1 MFYPLSA
8 FIAYRYA
15 KSSKQSQTSFV
26 SFINRFSVAG
36 IALGLMALI
45 IVVSVMNGL
54 EGQLKQRILGIVP
67 HIEITKTPTSN
78 IDLSKTP
85 IEITKTPTQNNNNVG
100 KTPTQNSSTV
110 SNSTGVT
117 EGVGKTPTQ
126 NSSTVSNSTGVTE
139 TPTATSKI
147 SETPTFN
154 SGSLSE
160 TPNENV
166 PQQQYV
172 TLDEISKTPI
182 DGVVA
187 SMAYR
192 EAEAVVQSRSEL
204 RGVQVHG
211 VEPGVMLAH
220 TLVASHMEQGRFDDL
235 KEGSFAAI
243 IGRALAIKL
252 DVRVGDRLRVM
263 VAGASVYTPF
273 GRMPSQRLVTVVGVF
288 DMGSQMDDK
297 VMYMNLHDVN
307 RLMRDPKG
315 NGQSLRLFLNDAFD
329 YLSVVNYLTDT
340 MGVSANNADT
350 MGVSANNVRTWRE
363 RQGPLFDAV
372 KMEKNMMT
380 LMLLLIIA
388 VAAFNIVSALV
399 MVVTEKQGDIAVLQT
414 QGMVPTTIMWIFVL
428 NGLFNGLKGAG
439 IGLILGIVV
448 TLQLNNFLDLIGSPL
463 ALAADGSGLPVEMDA
478 VQIASIT
485 LLSLLLC
492 VIASVYP
499 ARKAMKIAPSQALQN
514 E

>member
-67 HIEITKTPTSN
+67 HIEITETPTSN

-117 EGVGKTPTQ
+117 E
-126 NSSTVSNSTGVTE
+126 
-139 TPTATSKI
+139 TPTATSRI

-340 MGVSANNADT
+340 MGVF
-350 MGVSANNVRTWRE
+350 ANNVRTWRE

>member
-67 HIEITKTPTSN
+67 HIEIAKTPTSNNELSEITKTPTSN
-78 IDLSKTP
+78 NELS
-85 IEITKTPTQNNNNVG
+85 
-100 KTPTQNSSTV
+100 KTPTQNSSAV
-110 SNSTGVT
+110 SNSLEVA
-117 EGVGKTPTQ
+117 K
-126 NSSTVSNSTGVTE
+126 
-139 TPTATSKI
+139 TPTATAKFN
-147 SETPTFN
+147 ETPTFN
-154 SGSLSE
+154 TGNLSE
-160 TPNENV
+160 TPNKNV
-166 PQQQYV
+166 SQKQYV

-211 VEPGVMLAH
+211 VEPGVMLEH
-220 TLVASHMEQGRFDDL
+220 TLVASHIEQGRFDDL
-235 KEGSFAAI
+235 KEVSFAAI

-297 VMYMNLHDVN
+297 VMYMNLTDVN

-315 NGQSLRLFLNDAFD
+315 NGQSLRLFLNDAFN

-340 MGVSANNADT
+340 MGVSA
-350 MGVSANNVRTWRE
+350 SNVKTWRE

-414 QGMVPTTIMWIFVL
+414 QGMLPGTIMWIFVL
-428 NGLFNGLKGAG
+428 NGLFNGVKGAG
-439 IGLILGIVV
+439 IGLVVGIVV

-463 ALAADGSGLPVEMDA
+463 ALAADGRGLPVEMDV

-492 VIASVYP
+492 VLASIYP

>member
-15 KSSKQSQTSFV
+15 KSNKQSQTSFV

-67 HIEITKTPTSN
+67 HIEITE
-78 IDLSKTP
+78 TP
-85 IEITKTPTQNNNNVG
+85 IASAREITETPNSSVRETI
-100 KTPTQNSSTV
+100 KTPTQNSLEV
-110 SNSTGVT
+110 S
-117 EGVGKTPTQ
+117 KTPTSI
-126 NSSTVSNSTGVTE
+126 SSNIGE
-139 TPTATSKI
+139 TPTQSSVAANESKDAKKDTKTPI
-147 SETPTFN
+147 SNTIKPHQL
-154 SGSLSE
+154 SLG
-160 TPNENV
+160 
-166 PQQQYV
+166 
-172 TLDEISKTPI
+172 EISKTPI
-182 DGVVA
+182 TSVVA
-187 SMAYR
+187 NMAYR

-204 RGVQVHG
+204 RGVQIHG
-211 VEPGVMLAH
+211 IEPEVMLEH
-220 TLVASHMEQGRFDDL
+220 TLVASHMEQGRFSDL
-235 KEGSFAAI
+235 AEGSFTAI
-243 IGRALAIKL
+243 IGRSLAIKL

-315 NGQSLRLFLNDAFD
+315 TGQSLRLFLNDAFN

-340 MGVSANNADT
+340 MGVSVND
-350 MGVSANNVRTWRE
+350 VKTWRE

-372 KMEKNMMT
+372 KMEKNMMA

-414 QGMVPTTIMWIFVL
+414 QGMLPRTIMWIFVL
-428 NGLFNGLKGAG
+428 NGLFNGIKGAG
-439 IGLILGIVV
+439 IGLILGIVI
-448 TLQLNNFLDLIGSPL
+448 TFQLNNILDVIGSPL
-463 ALAADGSGLPVEMDA
+463 ALAADGRGLPIEMDA
-478 VQIASIT
+478 VQIVSIT

-492 VIASVYP
+492 VLASVYP

>member
-15 KSSKQSQTSFV
+15 KSNKASQTSFV

-67 HIEITKTPTSN
+67 HIEITKTP
-78 IDLSKTP
+78 IA
-85 IEITKTPTQNNNNVG
+85 IESISKTPTQ
-100 KTPTQNSSTV
+100 KD
-110 SNSTGVT
+110 
-117 EGVGKTPTQ
+117 
-126 NSSTVSNSTGVTE
+126 VTE
-139 TPTATSKI
+139 TPTLTTPR
-147 SETPTFN
+147 SEITQTPTKHA
-154 SGSLSE
+154 SASKPVPLSE
-160 TPNENV
+160 
-166 PQQQYV
+166 
-172 TLDEISKTPI
+172 IGKTPMQ
-182 DGVVA
+182 GVVA
-187 SMAYR
+187 TMGYR
-192 EAEAVVQSRSEL
+192 EAEAVVQSRSDL

-211 VEPGVMLAH
+211 VQPDVMLEH
-220 TLVASHMEQGRFDDL
+220 TLVANHMEQGRFNDL
-235 KEGSFAAI
+235 TEGSFAAI
-243 IGRALAIKL
+243 IGRSLAIKL
-252 DVRVGDRLRVM
+252 EARVGDRLRVM

-297 VMYMNLHDVN
+297 VMYMNLADVN

-315 NGQSLRLFLNDAFD
+315 SEQSLRLFLNDAFN
-329 YLSVVNYLTDT
+329 YQAVVDELTDRV
-340 MGVSANNADT
+340 GVSASNI
-350 MGVSANNVRTWRE
+350 RTWRE

-414 QGMVPTTIMWIFVL
+414 QGMLPSSIMWIFIL
-428 NGLFNGLKGAG
+428 NGLFNGVKGAG
-439 IGLILGIVV
+439 IGLILGVV
-448 TLQLNNFLDLIGSPL
+448 TTLNLNNILDALGSPL
-463 ALAADGSGLPVEMDA
+463 ALAADGRGLPIDMDV
-478 VQIASIT
+478 VQIISIT

-492 VIASVYP
+492 VLASVYP

>member
-78 IDLSKTP
+78 NELS
-85 IEITKTPTQNNNNVG
+85 EITKTPTSDNELS
-100 KTPTQNSSTV
+100 KTPTQNSSAE
-110 SNSTGVT
+110 SNSLKVA
-117 EGVGKTPTQ
+117 K
-126 NSSTVSNSTGVTE
+126 
-139 TPTATSKI
+139 TPTATAKTNETKTN
-147 SETPTFN
+147 ETPTFN
-154 SGSLSE
+154 TGSRSE
-160 TPNENV
+160 TPNKNV
-166 PQQQYV
+166 PQKQYA

-211 VEPGVMLAH
+211 VEPGVMLEH

-297 VMYMNLHDVN
+297 VMYMNLTDVN

-315 NGQSLRLFLNDAFD
+315 NGQSLRLFLNDAFN

-340 MGVSANNADT
+340 MGVSA
-350 MGVSANNVRTWRE
+350 SNVKTWRE

-414 QGMVPTTIMWIFVL
+414 QGMLPRTIMWIFVL
-428 NGLFNGLKGAG
+428 NGLFNGVKGAG
-439 IGLILGIVV
+439 IGLIVGIVV

-463 ALAADGSGLPVEMDA
+463 ALAADGRGLPVEMDV
-478 VQIASIT
+478 VQIVSIT

-492 VIASVYP
+492 VLASIYP

>member
-15 KSSKQSQTSFV
+15 KSNKASQTSFV

-67 HIEITKTPTSN
+67 HIEITKTPIATNSLN
-78 IDLSKTP
+78 KTP
-85 IEITKTPTQNNNNVG
+85 TQKDVTETPTSTTQKPEITETPTSTMNTNEDGNSEKSFSKTPTQNA
-100 KTPTQNSSTV
+100 
-110 SNSTGVT
+110 TG
-117 EGVGKTPTQ
+117 
-126 NSSTVSNSTGVTE
+126 
-139 TPTATSKI
+139 SK
-147 SETPTFN
+147 
-154 SGSLSE
+154 SLAL
-160 TPNENV
+160 NE
-166 PQQQYV
+166 
-172 TLDEISKTPI
+172 LSKTPMQ
-182 DGVVA
+182 GVVA
-187 SMAYR
+187 TMGYR
-192 EAEAVVQSRSEL
+192 EAEAVVQSRSDL

-211 VEPGVMLAH
+211 VQPDVMLEH
-220 TLVASHMEQGRFDDL
+220 TLVANHMEQGRFNDL
-235 KEGSFAAI
+235 TEGSFAAI
-243 IGRALAIKL
+243 IGRSLAIKL
-252 DVRVGDRLRVM
+252 EARVGDRLRVM

-297 VMYMNLHDVN
+297 VMYMNLADVN
-307 RLMRDPKG
+307 RLMRDPKASE
-315 NGQSLRLFLNDAFD
+315 QSLRLFLDDAFN
-329 YLSVVNYLTDT
+329 YQAVVDELTDRV
-340 MGVSANNADT
+340 GVSVNNI
-350 MGVSANNVRTWRE
+350 RTWRE

-414 QGMVPTTIMWIFVL
+414 QGMLPSSVMWIFVL
-428 NGLFNGLKGAG
+428 NGLFNGVKGAG
-439 IGLILGIVV
+439 IGLILGVV
-448 TLQLNNFLDLIGSPL
+448 ITLNLNNILDAIGSPL
-463 ALAADGSGLPVEMDA
+463 ALAADGRGLPIDMDIA
-478 VQIASIT
+478 QIVSIT

-492 VIASVYP
+492 VLASVYP

>member
-15 KSSKQSQTSFV
+15 KSNKASQTSFV

-67 HIEITKTPTSN
+67 HIEITKTP
-78 IDLSKTP
+78 
-85 IEITKTPTQNNNNVG
+85 IEITKTPIASNSLS
-100 KTPTQNSSTV
+100 KTPIQKEVANEAT
-110 SNSTGVT
+110 
-117 EGVGKTPTQ
+117 KTPITTDKLSQ
-126 NSSTVSNSTGVTE
+126 TPNVKEVRKTAELTE
-139 TPTATSKI
+139 TPTQKATEPK
-147 SETPTFN
+147 PL
-154 SGSLSE
+154 SL
-160 TPNENV
+160 N
-166 PQQQYV
+166 
-172 TLDEISKTPI
+172 EISMTSI
-182 DGVVA
+182 EGVVA
-187 SMAYR
+187 SMDYR
-192 EAEAVVQSRSEL
+192 EAEAVVQSRSDL

-211 VEPGVMLAH
+211 VQPDVMLEH
-220 TLVASHMEQGRFDDL
+220 TLVANHMEQGRFSDL
-235 KEGSFAAI
+235 AKGSFAAI
-243 IGRALAIKL
+243 IGRSLAIKL
-252 DVRVGDRLRVM
+252 EARVGDRLRVM
-263 VAGASVYTPF
+263 VAGASVFTPF

-297 VMYMNLHDVN
+297 VMYMNLDDVN

-315 NGQSLRLFLNDAFD
+315 NEQSLRFFLNDAFN
-329 YLSVVNYLTDT
+329 YQTVVDQLTDRV
-340 MGVSANNADT
+340 GVSVNNI
-350 MGVSANNVRTWRE
+350 RTWRE

-414 QGMVPTTIMWIFVL
+414 QGMLPSSVMWIFVL
-428 NGLFNGLKGAG
+428 NGLFNGIKGAG
-439 IGLILGIVV
+439 IGLILGVFI
-448 TLQLNNFLDLIGSPL
+448 TLQLNNILDVIGSPL
-463 ALAADGSGLPVEMDA
+463 ALAADGRGLPIEMGV
-478 VQIASIT
+478 VQIISIT

-492 VIASVYP
+492 VLASVYP

>member
-67 HIEITKTPTSN
+67 HIEIAKTPTSNNELSEITKTPTSN
-78 IDLSKTP
+78 NELS
-85 IEITKTPTQNNNNVG
+85 
-100 KTPTQNSSTV
+100 KTPTQNSSAV
-110 SNSTGVT
+110 SNSLEVA
-117 EGVGKTPTQ
+117 K
-126 NSSTVSNSTGVTE
+126 
-139 TPTATSKI
+139 TPTATAKFN
-147 SETPTFN
+147 ETPTFN
-154 SGSLSE
+154 TGNLSE
-160 TPNENV
+160 TPNKNV
-166 PQQQYV
+166 SQKQYV

-211 VEPGVMLAH
+211 VEPGVMLEH
-220 TLVASHMEQGRFDDL
+220 TLVASHIEQGRFDDL
-235 KEGSFAAI
+235 KEVSFAAI

-297 VMYMNLHDVN
+297 VMYMNLTDVN

-315 NGQSLRLFLNDAFD
+315 NGQSLRLFLNDAFN

-340 MGVSANNADT
+340 MGVSA
-350 MGVSANNVRTWRE
+350 SNVKTWRE

-414 QGMVPTTIMWIFVL
+414 QGMLPGTIMWIFVL
-428 NGLFNGLKGAG
+428 NGLFNGIKGAG
-439 IGLILGIVV
+439 IGLIVGIVV

-463 ALAADGSGLPVEMDA
+463 ALAADGRGLPVEMDV

-492 VIASVYP
+492 VLASIYP

>member
-1 MFYPLSA
+1 MFYPVSA

-15 KSSKQSQTSFV
+15 KSSKSSQTSFV

-54 EGQLKQRILGIVP
+54 EGQLKQRVLGIVP
-67 HIEITKTPTSN
+67 HIEITKTPTTTSN
-78 IDLSKTP
+78 
-85 IEITKTPTQNNNNVG
+85 EITKTPTTTSKDATLT
-100 KTPTQNSSTV
+100 KTPIVNKQTQ
-110 SNSTGVT
+110 
-117 EGVGKTPTQ
+117 KL
-126 NSSTVSNSTGVTE
+126 TE
-139 TPTATSKI
+139 TPTTPGNL
-147 SETPTFN
+147 SETPT
-154 SGSLSE
+154 STVSKPTISEDDGSKLTK
-160 TPNENV
+160 TPTV
-166 PQQQYV
+166 SPQSQSAM
-172 TLDEISKTPI
+172 TLDALSKTPI
-182 DGVVA
+182 KGVVA

-192 EAEAVVQSRSEL
+192 ETEAVVQSRSDL

-211 VEPGVMLAH
+211 VEPVVMLEH
-220 TLVASHMEQGRFDDL
+220 TLVANHMEQGRFNDL
-235 KEGSFAAI
+235 VEGSFSAI

-252 DVRVGDRLRVM
+252 DARVGDRLRVM
-263 VAGASVYTPF
+263 VAGASVYTPL
-273 GRMPSQRLVTVVGVF
+273 GRMPSQRLVTIVGVF

-297 VMYMNLHDVN
+297 VMYMNLKDVN

-315 NGQSLRLFLNDAFD
+315 DGQSLRLFLNDAFN
-329 YLSVVNYLTDT
+329 YLAVVDHLTDT
-340 MGVSANNADT
+340 MGVS
-350 MGVSANNVRTWRE
+350 VSNIRTWRE

-414 QGMVPTTIMWIFVL
+414 QGMLPGTVMWIFVL
-428 NGLFNGLKGAG
+428 NGLFNGIKGAG
-439 IGLILGIVV
+439 IGLILGVV
-448 TLQLNNFLDLIGSPL
+448 ITLQLNNILDLIGSPL

-478 VQIASIT
+478 IQIAGIA

-492 VIASVYP
+492 VLASVYP

>member
-1 MFYPLSA
+1 MFYPVSA

-15 KSSKQSQTSFV
+15 KSSKSSQTSFV

-54 EGQLKQRILGIVP
+54 EGQLKQRVLGIVP
-67 HIEITKTPTSN
+67 HIEITKTPT
-78 IDLSKTP
+78 
-85 IEITKTPTQNNNNVG
+85 EITKTPTTTSKDATLTKTPIVNKQTQKLTETPISTLSKPPISEDDSSKLT
-100 KTPTQNSSTV
+100 KTPTVSPQSQSAMTV
-110 SNSTGVT
+110 D
-117 EGVGKTPTQ
+117 
-126 NSSTVSNSTGVTE
+126 
-139 TPTATSKI
+139 A
-147 SETPTFN
+147 
-154 SGSLSE
+154 L
-160 TPNENV
+160 
-166 PQQQYV
+166 
-172 TLDEISKTPI
+172 SKTPI
-182 DGVVA
+182 KGVVA

-192 EAEAVVQSRSEL
+192 ETEAVVQSRSDL

-211 VEPGVMLAH
+211 VEPGVMLEH
-220 TLVASHMEQGRFDDL
+220 TLVANHMEQGRFNDL
-235 KEGSFAAI
+235 VEGSFSAI

-252 DVRVGDRLRVM
+252 DARVGDRLRVM

-273 GRMPSQRLVTVVGVF
+273 GRMPSQRLVTIVGVF

-297 VMYMNLHDVN
+297 VMYMNLKDVN

-315 NGQSLRLFLNDAFD
+315 DGQSLRLFLNDAFN
-329 YLSVVNYLTDT
+329 YLAVVDHLTDT
-340 MGVSANNADT
+340 MGVS
-350 MGVSANNVRTWRE
+350 VSTIRTWRE

-414 QGMVPTTIMWIFVL
+414 QGMLPGTVMWIFVL
-428 NGLFNGLKGAG
+428 NGLFNGIKGAG
-439 IGLILGIVV
+439 IGLILGVV
-448 TLQLNNFLDLIGSPL
+448 ITLQLNNILDLIGSPL

-478 VQIASIT
+478 VQIAGIA

-492 VIASVYP
+492 VLASVYP

>member
-67 HIEITKTPTSN
+67 HIEIAKTPTSNNELSEITKTPTSN
-78 IDLSKTP
+78 NELS
-85 IEITKTPTQNNNNVG
+85 
-100 KTPTQNSSTV
+100 KTPTQNSSAV
-110 SNSTGVT
+110 SNSLEVA
-117 EGVGKTPTQ
+117 K
-126 NSSTVSNSTGVTE
+126 
-139 TPTATSKI
+139 TPTATAKFN
-147 SETPTFN
+147 ETPTFN
-154 SGSLSE
+154 TGNLSE
-160 TPNENV
+160 TPNKNV
-166 PQQQYV
+166 SQKQYV

-211 VEPGVMLAH
+211 VEPGVMLEH
-220 TLVASHMEQGRFDDL
+220 TLVASHIEQGRFDDL
-235 KEGSFAAI
+235 KEVSFAAI

-297 VMYMNLHDVN
+297 VMYMNLTDVN

-315 NGQSLRLFLNDAFD
+315 NGQSLRLFLNDAFN

-340 MGVSANNADT
+340 MGVSA
-350 MGVSANNVRTWRE
+350 SNVKTWRE

-414 QGMVPTTIMWIFVL
+414 QGMLPGTIMWIFVL
-428 NGLFNGLKGAG
+428 NGLFNGIKGAG
-439 IGLILGIVV
+439 IGGVVGIVV

-463 ALAADGSGLPVEMDA
+463 ALAADGRGLPVEMDV

-492 VIASVYP
+492 VLASIYP

>member
-15 KSSKQSQTSFV
+15 KSNKASQTSFV

-67 HIEITKTPTSN
+67 HIEITMTPIISENPSRTSN
-78 IDLSKTP
+78 
-85 IEITKTPTQNNNNVG
+85 EN
-100 KTPTQNSSTV
+100 
-110 SNSTGVT
+110 
-117 EGVGKTPTQ
+117 E
-126 NSSTVSNSTGVTE
+126 VTE
-139 TPTATSKI
+139 TPTQTAEDEVKETPTQTAEKTQAVTLKEI
-147 SETPTFN
+147 SETPI
-154 SGSLSE
+154 E
-160 TPNENV
+160 
-166 PQQQYV
+166 
-172 TLDEISKTPI
+172 
-182 DGVVA
+182 GVVA
-187 SMAYR
+187 TMAYR
-192 EAEAVVQSRSEL
+192 EAEAVVQSRSDL

-211 VEPGVMLAH
+211 VQPEVMIEH
-220 TLVASHMEQGRFDDL
+220 TLVASHMEQGRFSDL
-235 KEGSFAAI
+235 TEGSFAAI
-243 IGRALAIKL
+243 IGRSLAIKL
-252 DVRVGDRLRVM
+252 EARIGDRLRVM

-297 VMYMNLHDVN
+297 VMYMNLEDVN

-315 NGQSLRLFLNDAFD
+315 SEQSLRLFLNDAFN
-329 YLSVVNYLTDT
+329 YQAVVSALTDRV
-340 MGVSANNADT
+340 GVSVNN
-350 MGVSANNVRTWRE
+350 MKTWRE

-414 QGMVPTTIMWIFVL
+414 QGMLPSSVMWIFVL
-428 NGLFNGLKGAG
+428 NGLFNGIKGAG
-439 IGLILGIVV
+439 IGLVLGVV
-448 TLQLNNFLDLIGSPL
+448 ITLQLNNILDLIGSPL
-463 ALAADGSGLPVEMDA
+463 ALAADGRGLPIEMDV
-478 VQIASIT
+478 VQIAGIA

-492 VIASVYP
+492 VLASVYP

>member
-15 KSSKQSQTSFV
+15 KSNKQSQTSFV

-67 HIEITKTPTSN
+67 HIEITE
-78 IDLSKTP
+78 TP
-85 IEITKTPTQNNNNVG
+85 IASAREITETPNSSVRETI
-100 KTPTQNSSTV
+100 KTPTQNSLEV
-110 SNSTGVT
+110 S
-117 EGVGKTPTQ
+117 KTPTST
-126 NSSTVSNSTGVTE
+126 SSNIGE
-139 TPTATSKI
+139 TPTQSSVAANESKDAKKDTKTPI
-147 SETPTFN
+147 SNTIKPHQL
-154 SGSLSE
+154 SLG
-160 TPNENV
+160 
-166 PQQQYV
+166 
-172 TLDEISKTPI
+172 EISKTPI
-182 DGVVA
+182 TSVVA
-187 SMAYR
+187 NMAYR

-204 RGVQVHG
+204 RGVQIHG
-211 VEPGVMLAH
+211 IEPEVMLEH
-220 TLVASHMEQGRFDDL
+220 TLVASHMEQGRFSDL
-235 KEGSFAAI
+235 AEGSFTAI
-243 IGRALAIKL
+243 IGRSLAIKL
-252 DVRVGDRLRVM
+252 DARVGDRLRVM

-315 NGQSLRLFLNDAFD
+315 TGQSLRLFLNDAFN

-340 MGVSANNADT
+340 MGVSVNDIK
-350 MGVSANNVRTWRE
+350 TWRE

-372 KMEKNMMT
+372 KMEKNMMA

-414 QGMVPTTIMWIFVL
+414 QGMLPRTIMWIFVL
-428 NGLFNGLKGAG
+428 NGLFNGIKGAG
-439 IGLILGIVV
+439 IGLILGIVI
-448 TLQLNNFLDLIGSPL
+448 TFQLNNILYVIGSPL
-463 ALAADGSGLPVEMDA
+463 ALAADGRGLPIEMDA
-478 VQIASIT
+478 IQIVSIT

-492 VIASVYP
+492 VLASVYP

>member
-15 KSSKQSQTSFV
+15 KSNKASQTSFV

-67 HIEITKTPTSN
+67 HIEITKTPIISESPSRTSN
-78 IDLSKTP
+78 
-85 IEITKTPTQNNNNVG
+85 ENA
-100 KTPTQNSSTV
+100 
-110 SNSTGVT
+110 
-117 EGVGKTPTQ
+117 
-126 NSSTVSNSTGVTE
+126 VTE
-139 TPTATSKI
+139 TPTQTAEDEVKETPTQTAEKTQTVTLKEI
-147 SETPTFN
+147 SETPI
-154 SGSLSE
+154 E
-160 TPNENV
+160 
-166 PQQQYV
+166 
-172 TLDEISKTPI
+172 
-182 DGVVA
+182 GVVA
-187 SMAYR
+187 TMAYR
-192 EAEAVVQSRSEL
+192 EAEAVVQSRSDL

-211 VEPGVMLAH
+211 VLPEVMIEH
-220 TLVASHMEQGRFDDL
+220 TLVASHMEQGRFSDL
-235 KEGSFAAI
+235 TEGNFAAI
-243 IGRALAIKL
+243 IGRSLAIKL
-252 DVRVGDRLRVM
+252 EARVGDRLRVM

-297 VMYMNLHDVN
+297 VMYMNLKDVN

-315 NGQSLRLFLNDAFD
+315 SEQSLRLFLNDAFN
-329 YLSVVNYLTDT
+329 YQAVVSALTDRV
-340 MGVSANNADT
+340 GVSVNN
-350 MGVSANNVRTWRE
+350 MKTWRE

-414 QGMVPTTIMWIFVL
+414 QGMLPSSVMWIFVL
-428 NGLFNGLKGAG
+428 NGLFNGIKGAG
-439 IGLILGIVV
+439 IGLVLGVV
-448 TLQLNNFLDLIGSPL
+448 ITLQLNNILDLIGSPL
-463 ALAADGSGLPVEMDA
+463 ALAADGRGLPIEMDV
-478 VQIASIT
+478 VQIAGIT

-492 VIASVYP
+492 VLASVYP